1 MLTQEHLFSIIYT
14 ERTFSFTSNFFHM
27 TDTLYEKRKTQLI
40 KYYRKQKRLPTY
52 TELANVFGINSKG
65 SVHSYV
71 EKFIEDGLMRKS
83 EGGAL
88 IPTTKLY
95 GIRVLGTIQAG
106 FPTDADEVVDF
117 VSLNDLLIHEPS
129 ATYLLTVNGDSMKDA
144 GIVKGD
150 MVIVNKNSTAK
161 PGSMVVAEVDH
172 EWTLKYF
179 MKKGD
184 KVFLRAANSKYP
196 DIYPRQQL
204 RVGGVVTGVVRK
216 YI

>member
-1 MLTQEHLFSIIYT
+1 
-14 ERTFSFTSNFFHM
+14 M
-27 TDTLYEKRKTQLI
+27 TDTLYEKRKNVLI
-40 KYYRKQKRLPTY
+40 KYYRKQRRLPTY
-52 TELANVFGINSKG
+52 NELASVFGISSKG

-83 EGGAL
+83 DGGTL

-95 GIRVLGTIQAG
+95 GIRVLGTVQAG
-106 FPTDADEVVDF
+106 FPTTVEEEVVDF

-129 ATYLLTVNGDSMKDA
+129 ATYLLTVSGDSMKDA

-150 MVIVNKNSTAK
+150 FVIVNKNTPAK
-161 PGSMVVAEVDH
+161 HGNVVVAEVDH

-179 MKKGD
+179 MKKGSN
-184 KVFLRAANSKYP
+184 VFLRAANVKYP
-196 DIYPRQQL
+196 DIYPREQL
-204 RVGGVVTGVVRK
+204 RVGGVVTGVVRR

>member
-1 MLTQEHLFSIIYT
+1 
-14 ERTFSFTSNFFHM
+14 M
-27 TDTLYEKRKTQLI
+27 TDTLYEKRKNQLV
-40 KYYRKQKRLPTY
+40 KYYQKQRRLPTY
-52 TELANVFGINSKG
+52 NELANVFGISSKG
-65 SVHSYV
+65 SVHAYV

-83 EGGAL
+83 DGGTL

-95 GIRVLGTIQAG
+95 GIRVLGTVQAG
-106 FPTDADEVVDF
+106 FPTMAEEEIVDF

-150 MVIVNKNSTAK
+150 LVIVNRNTQAK
-161 PGSMVVAEVDH
+161 PGSVVVAEVDN

-179 MKKGD
+179 MKKGS
-184 KVFLRAANSKYP
+184 KTFLRAANPKYP

>member
-1 MLTQEHLFSIIYT
+1 MAE
-14 ERTFSFTSNFFHM
+14 E
-27 TDTLYEKRKTQLI
+27 
-40 KYYRKQKRLPTY
+40 
-52 TELANVFGINSKG
+52 
-65 SVHSYV
+65 
-71 EKFIEDGLMRKS
+71 
-83 EGGAL
+83 
-88 IPTTKLY
+88 
-95 GIRVLGTIQAG
+95 
-106 FPTDADEVVDF
+106 EVVDF

-150 MVIVNKNSTAK
+150 LVIVNRNTQAK
-161 PGSMVVAEVDH
+161 PGSVVVAEVDH

-179 MKKGD
+179 MKKGS
-184 KVFLRAANSKYP
+184 KIFLRAANPKYP

>member
-1 MLTQEHLFSIIYT
+1 MAKAG
-14 ERTFSFTSNFFHM
+14 ERDYSLYNM
-27 TDTLYEKRKTQLI
+27 TDTLYEKRKNVLI
-40 KYYRKQKRLPTY
+40 KYYKKQRRLPTY
-52 TELANVFGINSKG
+52 NELAEVFGMSSKG

-83 EGGAL
+83 DGGTL

-95 GIRVLGTIQAG
+95 GIRMLGTVQAG
-106 FPTDADEVVDF
+106 FPTTAEEEIVDF

-129 ATYLLTVNGDSMKDA
+129 STYLLTVSGDSMKDA

-150 MVIVNKNSTAK
+150 FVIVNKNTQAK
-161 PGSMVVAEVDH
+161 SGSVVVAEVDH

-179 MKKGD
+179 MKKGST
-184 KVFLRAANSKYP
+184 VFLRAANAKYP
-196 DIYPRQQL
+196 DIYPREQL

-216 YI
+216 YL

>member
-1 MLTQEHLFSIIYT
+1 
-14 ERTFSFTSNFFHM
+14 M
-27 TDTLYEKRKTQLI
+27 TDTLYEKRKNQLV
-40 KYYRKQKRLPTY
+40 KYYQKQKRLPTY
-52 TELANVFGINSKG
+52 NELANVFGISSKG

-83 EGGAL
+83 DGGTL

-95 GIRVLGTIQAG
+95 GIRVLGTVQAG
-106 FPTDADEVVDF
+106 FPTMAEEEVVDF

-150 MVIVNKNSTAK
+150 LVIVSRNTQAK
-161 PGSMVVAEVDH
+161 PGSVVVAEVDH

-179 MKKGD
+179 MKKGS
-184 KVFLRAANSKYP
+184 KIFLRAANPKYP

>member
-1 MLTQEHLFSIIYT
+1 
-14 ERTFSFTSNFFHM
+14 M
-27 TDTLYEKRKTQLI
+27 TDTLYEKRKNQLV
-40 KYYRKQKRLPTY
+40 KYYQKQRRLPTY
-52 TELANVFGINSKG
+52 NELATVFGISSKG

-83 EGGAL
+83 DGGTL

-95 GIRVLGTIQAG
+95 GIRVLGTVQAG
-106 FPTDADEVVDF
+106 FPTMAEEDVVDF

-129 ATYLLTVNGDSMKDA
+129 ATYLLTVNGDSMKNA

-150 MVIVNKNSTAK
+150 MVIVNKNTTAK
-161 PGSMVVAEVDH
+161 PGSVVVAEVDH

-179 MKKGD
+179 MKKGN
-184 KVFLRAANSKYP
+184 KVFLRAANPKYP
-196 DIYPRQQL
+196 DIYPRMQL
-204 RVGGVVTGVVRK
+204 RVGGVVTGVVRR

>member
-1 MLTQEHLFSIIYT
+1 MDGLTT
-14 ERTFSFTSNFFHM
+14 FHM
-27 TDTLYEKRKTQLI
+27 TDTLYEKRKIQLV

-52 TELANVFGINSKG
+52 NELASVFGISSKG

-71 EKFIEDGLMRKS
+71 EKFIEDGLMRKTD
-83 EGGAL
+83 GGTL
-88 IPTTKLY
+88 IPTPKLY

-129 ATYLLTVNGDSMKDA
+129 ATYLLTVNGDSMKNA

-150 MVIVNKNSTAK
+150 MVIVNKNAAAK
-161 PGSMVVAEVDH
+161 PGSMVVAEIDH

-179 MKKGD
+179 MKKGN
-184 KVFLRAANSKYP
+184 KVFLRAANPKYP

-204 RVGGVVTGVVRK
+204 RVGGVVTGVVRR

>member
-1 MLTQEHLFSIIYT
+1 
-14 ERTFSFTSNFFHM
+14 M
-27 TDTLYEKRKTQLI
+27 TDTLYEKRKNQLV
-40 KYYRKQKRLPTY
+40 KYYQKQKRLPTY
-52 TELANVFGINSKG
+52 NELANVFGISSKG

-83 EGGAL
+83 DGGTL

-95 GIRVLGTIQAG
+95 GIRVLGTVQAG
-106 FPTDADEVVDF
+106 FPTMAEEEVVDF

-150 MVIVNKNSTAK
+150 LVIVNRNTQAK
-161 PGSMVVAEVDH
+161 PGSVVVAEVDH

-179 MKKGD
+179 MNKGS
-184 KVFLRAANSKYP
+184 KIFLRAANPKYP

>member
-1 MLTQEHLFSIIYT
+1 
-14 ERTFSFTSNFFHM
+14 M
-27 TDTLYEKRKTQLI
+27 TDTLYEKRKSQLV

-52 TELANVFGINSKG
+52 NELADVFGVQSKG

-83 EGGAL
+83 DGGTL

-95 GIRVLGTIQAG
+95 GIRVLGTVQAG
-106 FPTDADEVVDF
+106 FPTMAEEEVVDF

-150 MVIVNKNSTAK
+150 LVIVNRNTQAK
-161 PGSMVVAEVDH
+161 PGSVVVAEVDH

-179 MKKGD
+179 MKKGS
-184 KVFLRAANSKYP
+184 KIFLRAANPKYP